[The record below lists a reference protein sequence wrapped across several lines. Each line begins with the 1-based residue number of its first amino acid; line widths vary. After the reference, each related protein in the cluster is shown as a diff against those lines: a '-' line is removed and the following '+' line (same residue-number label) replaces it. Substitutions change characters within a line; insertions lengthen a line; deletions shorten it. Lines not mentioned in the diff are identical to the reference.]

1 MKPLPAYPAN
11 ALFETSVKP
20 WLGLP
25 GFFPGA
31 GGFFHGHPTRNK
43 RFMFFGTDFGPL
55 NYQQGLEGTG
65 GELASVKTIQN
76 LRGIAERAGI
86 PLNECFLTNAVL
98 CMRRG
103 DSAMSDFPIWKRHP
117 EYVASCVRWHR
128 NFISDARP
136 EVIALMGLPHLE
148 FGPALFP
155 ELASHW
161 SGLKTLAA
169 VFNASR
175 ETLRLPNGVLILLM
189 HHPSMWN
196 SHHKPFKERI
206 IEHLSTA
213 ARHVREHGLGHAG
226 AV

>member
-1 MKPLPAYPAN
+1 
-11 ALFETSVKP
+11 
-20 WLGLP
+20 
-25 GFFPGA
+25 
-31 GGFFHGHPTRNK
+31 
-43 RFMFFGTDFGPL
+43 
-55 NYQQGLEGTG
+55 
-65 GELASVKTIQN
+65 
-76 LRGIAERAGI
+76 
-86 PLNECFLTNAVL
+86 
-98 CMRRG
+98 
-103 DSAMSDFPIWKRHP
+103 
-117 EYVASCVRWHR
+117 
-128 NFISDARP
+128 
-136 EVIALMGLPHLE
+136 MGLPHLE